1 MRLHPLATTQEDK
14 QEQRSNRFWHCGGI
28 VCCQN
33 WFVSTQTITVQEV
46 RKKGK
51 EGGARRRGRG
61 LGWTSEK
68 WGEEGL

>member
-46 RKKGK
+46 RKKGR
-51 EGGARRRGRG
+51 GRRGE
-61 LGWTSEK
+61 LG
-68 WGEEGL
+68 GG